1 MSANFSLVLFVTTG
15 FITIAGGTTI
25 VLDPYGGLVDACN
38 HKDLSYLI
46 CNLQYNQICILSAGA
61 RYLRKGLVITTL
73 VKKISKSMKMLKL
86 CYQISFSISFIPPA
100 ALGLLLADGAPTMGW
115 GSGGQW
121 RRTFFLR
128 NGMSH
133 NRSEGAKSTVSLSA
147 TKGS

>member
-25 VLDPYGGLVDACN
+25 VLDPYDGLVDACN
-38 HKDLSYLI
+38 HNDPSYLI
-46 CNLQYNQICILSAGA
+46 CNIIIRILPAGA
-61 RYLRKGLVITTL
+61 RYLKKGLVITTL

-86 CYQISFSISFIPPA
+86 CYQISFSISFIQPA
-100 ALGLLLADGAPTMGW
+100 ALGLLLAEGAPTMGW